1 MKTSRL
7 AGLIAA
13 VLLFG
18 MGSAPAADK
27 AESDYARLL
36 NAKTLRCTFDSG
48 VTAIFESA
56 QPKVEQFVADPR
68 PRTRGDRVTKATDP
82 VYFDAIDYRAS
93 TARLIAQL
101 GSKTVGA
108 CPTAAGVYFVE
119 EFGLGGIEVTFVFH
133 DRAAREGFI
142 AVATKYTSFG
152 LLPPR
157 TPVIEQAH
165 GTCKVWQ

>member
-1 MKTSRL
+1 MTATRL
-7 AGLIAA
+7 AGLIALS
-13 VLLFG
+13 LLVG
-18 MGSAPAADK
+18 ARSTPAADP
-27 AESDYARLL
+27 APDYARLL
-36 NAKTLRCTFDSG
+36 NAKTLRCTFQGG

-68 PRTRGDRVTKATDP
+68 PHTRGDRTTKATDP
-82 VYFDAIDYRAS
+82 VYFDAIDYRVS

-101 GSKTVGA
+101 GSKTVA
-108 CPTAAGVYFVE
+108 AYPTVAGVYFVE
-119 EFGLGGIEVTFVFH
+119 EFSLGGIEVTFVFN
-133 DRAAREGFI
+133 DRASPEGFI

-152 LLPPR
+152 LLPPK